1 MTPILKK
8 YKAAAVNAEPGWFD
22 LEESVRRTIH
32 WIDEAGKAGCKFIAF
47 PELWIPGYPYWAW
60 KVNYQESLPLLKKYR
75 ENSLPSDSEEMRR
88 IRNAARANKIYVS
101 LGYSEVD
108 LASLYTTQ
116 VLISPTGDILNHRRK
131 IRATHVERLV
141 FGDGT
146 GDTTESVTQTEI
158 GRVGHLNCWENMN
171 PFMKAYAASLGE
183 QVHVAAWPLY
193 PGKETLKYPD
203 PFTNVAEANADLVTP
218 AYAIETGTFTLAPW
232 QTITADGIKL
242 NTPPGKELEDPHI
255 YNGHGRIFGP
265 DGQNLVAH
273 PDKDFQG
280 LLFVDIDLD
289 ECHLSKALAD
299 FGGHYMRPDL
309 IRLLVD
315 TNRKDLVVHE
325 DRVNG
330 GVAYTRTVDRV
341 GLSAPLEASRIPDPM
356 RRKRGGARVPRT
368 KRKSSS
374 RPSSSS
380 TIRTVGGKDE
390 ILQESTP
397 IAEGPW
403 NSNNEDDLLDHFM
416 SLGKPGAGLRS
427 IESSVAEMEH
437 IFDHIFGIENGNHLV
452 SESDE
457 SVPDLLQVYGSDE
470 DILDAYYVF
479 IHLYYPILP
488 PPERLP
494 AYNRPLNENL
504 PFRPSS
510 PLSLAISAIL
520 VLIPHPGIK
529 QPATPEDTRLRRN
542 VAHSFAQSAL
552 EAVEADLE
560 LLDSSSDPSR
570 ALSDGAPMIARQPFH
585 PKVPLSLEAILALVL
600 LSVYEYAQRGNIRKM
615 CNRAGQALAAAMN
628 MSLHEM
634 VEDDEYA
641 EARRRA
647 WWITYLTVCQGSIA
661 SGMPAAFNLYDP
673 RFVTPYPE
681 GWKLLIEA
689 QQTILEATTFVH
701 DLDQT
706 VKSRFKASWISSRMT
721 ELDDQITTLLLLCRR
736 SSLSTTVSPLDSP
749 EKIVSQTI
757 NQIAEIKLHSARIK
771 VHRFCAF
778 SDVPIFRKRH
788 CDLQPECC
796 GAASAESAIPSP
808 PEDIPLPSIMK
819 SDHPDL
825 TFPFSSHTS
834 SKICL
839 QSALNIVTLVDNL
852 PYPNPDHTIPLTLPP
867 YLSNASR
874 VEIPRVMPTFACCVM
889 QASYA
894 MLMLY
899 LKARAKHAN
908 SPEDSVSAKGLSLTG
923 FLNELQQNLRLVS
936 KILANYAIAAEALQ
950 GMKEEVSHWAFLDG

>member
-1 MTPILKK
+1 MTTP
-8 YKAAAVNAEPGWFD
+8 
-22 LEESVRRTIH
+22 VRRTSRR
-32 WIDEAGKAGCKFIAF
+32 
-47 PELWIPGYPYWAW
+47 PPV
-60 KVNYQESLPLLKKYR
+60 KV
-75 ENSLPSDSEEMRR
+75 
-88 IRNAARANKIYVS
+88 AC
-101 LGYSEVD
+101 
-108 LASLYTTQ
+108 LAC
-116 VLISPTGDILNHRRK
+116 R
-131 IRATHVERLV
+131 
-141 FGDGT
+141 
-146 GDTTESVTQTEI
+146 
-158 GRVGHLNCWENMN
+158 
-171 PFMKAYAASLGE
+171 
-183 QVHVAAWPLY
+183 
-193 PGKETLKYPD
+193 
-203 PFTNVAEANADLVTP
+203 
-218 AYAIETGTFTLAPW
+218 
-232 QTITADGIKL
+232 
-242 NTPPGKELEDPHI
+242 
-255 YNGHGRIFGP
+255 
-265 DGQNLVAH
+265 
-273 PDKDFQG
+273 
-280 LLFVDIDLD
+280 
-289 ECHLSKALAD
+289 
-299 FGGHYMRPDL
+299 
-309 IRLLVD
+309 
-315 TNRKDLVVHE
+315 
-325 DRVNG
+325 
-330 GVAYTRTVDRV
+330 
-341 GLSAPLEASRIPDPM
+341 ASRIRCDGQEKCANCISRERACCYVPS
-356 RRKRGGARVPRT
+356 KRGGARIPRN
-368 KRKSSS
+368 KCKSKS
-374 RPSSSS
+374 RPSSPS
-380 TIRTVGGKDE
+380 TVQTVDE
-390 ILQESTP
+390 KGESRQVSTP
-397 IAEGPW
+397 SAEESW
-403 NSNNEDDLLDHFM
+403 NSNNEDDILDHLM
-416 SLGKPGAGLRS
+416 SLGRPGAGLRS
-427 IESSVAEMEH
+427 VESSVAEMEH
-437 IFDHIFGIENGNHLV
+437 IFDRLFGVENGNPLL

-457 SVPDLLQVYGSDE
+457 SIAELLQTYGSDE

-488 PPERLP
+488 SPERLP
-494 AYNRPLNENL
+494 AYNRPLNEHST
-504 PFRPSS
+504 FRPSS

-529 QPATPEDTRLRRN
+529 QPWTPEYTRLRRN
-542 VAHSFAQSAL
+542 MAHSFAQSAL

-560 LLDSSSDPSR
+560 LLDSSSEPSR

-585 PKVPLSLEAILALVL
+585 PKVPVPLEAVLALVL

-615 CNRAGQALAAAMN
+615 CNRAGQALTAAMS

-681 GWKLLIEA
+681 GWRLLIEA

-721 ELDDQITTLLLLCRR
+721 ELDHQIMALLLLCRR
-736 SSLSTTVSPLDSP
+736 CSLSTTVSPLDSP
-749 EKIVSQTI
+749 EKIASRTI

-796 GAASAESAIPSP
+796 GAESEESAIPSP

-819 SDHPDL
+819 TDLPDL
-825 TFPFSSHTS
+825 TFPFSSHAS

-867 YLSNASR
+867 YLSDDSR
-874 VEIPRVMPTFACCVM
+874 VEIPRAMPTFACCIM

-899 LKARAKHAN
+899 LKARAKHAK
-908 SPEDSVSAKGLSLTG
+908 SPEDSVSAKGQSLRG

-950 GMKEEVSHWAFLDG
+950 GMKEEVSHWAFLEG

>member
-1 MTPILKK
+1 MAPVLKK

-88 IRNAARANKIYVS
+88 IRNAARTNKIYVS

-116 VLISPTGDILNHRRK
+116 VLISPSGDILNHRRK

-171 PFMKAYAASLGE
+171 PFMKAYAAALGE

-232 QTITADGIKL
+232 QTITAEGLKL

-280 LLFVDIDLD
+280 LLLVDIDLD
-289 ECHLSKALAD
+289 ECHLPKALAD

-341 GLSAPLEASRIPDPM
+341 GLSAPLDAMNQGPEDEN
-356 RRKRGGARVPRT
+356 KRGGARVPRN
-368 KRKSSS
+368 KRKSRS
-374 RPSSSS
+374 RPSSPS
-380 TIRTVGGKDE
+380 TVDRDASR
-390 ILQESTP
+390 QASTP
-397 IAEGPW
+397 SAEGSW
-403 NSNNEDDLLDHFM
+403 LANNEDDLLDHF
-416 SLGKPGAGLRS
+416 LNLARPGAGLRS
-427 IESSVAEMEH
+427 IESSVEEMEH
-437 IFDHIFGIENGNHLV
+437 IFDHIFGAENENPLS
-452 SESDE
+452 SERNE
-457 SVPDLLQVYGSDE
+457 PVLDLLQVYGSDE

-494 AYNRPLNENL
+494 ACNRPLTGL
-504 PFRPSS
+504 SKFRPSS

-529 QPATPEDTRLRRN
+529 QPPSPEYTRLRRN

-570 ALSDGAPMIARQPFH
+570 ALSDGAPMISRQPFH
-585 PKVPLSLEAILALVL
+585 PKVPVALEAVLALVL
-600 LSVYEYAQRGNIRKM
+600 LSAYEYAQRGNIRKM
-615 CNRAGQALAAAMN
+615 CNRAGQALTAAMS
-628 MSLHEM
+628 MSLHEI

-661 SGMPAAFNLYDP
+661 SGMPAAFNMYDP

-701 DLDQT
+701 DLAQT
-706 VKSRFKASWISSRMT
+706 VKSRFQASWISSRMT
-721 ELDDQITTLLLLCRR
+721 EVDDQITALLLLCRR
-736 SSLSTTVSPLDSP
+736 SSFSTTVSPLDSP
-749 EKIVSQTI
+749 EKIASQTI

-778 SDVPIFRKRH
+778 LDVPVFRKRH
-788 CDLQPECC
+788 CDLQSECC
-796 GAASAESAIPSP
+796 GVESAQSAIPSP
-808 PEDIPLPSIMK
+808 PDDIPLPSIMK
-819 SDHPDL
+819 SDLPDL

-839 QSALNIVTLVDNL
+839 QSALNIVTVVDNL

-867 YLSNASR
+867 YLSHASR
-874 VEIPRVMPTFACCVM
+874 VEIPRVMPTFACCLM

-899 LKARAKHAN
+899 LKARAKHAH
-908 SPEDSVSAKGLSLTG
+908 SPEDSGSVKGLSLTE

-950 GMKEEVSHWAFLDG
+950 GMKEEISYWAFLEG

>member
-341 GLSAPLEASRIPDPM
+341 GLSAPLEASRITDPM

>member
-1 MTPILKK
+1 MAPILKK
-8 YKAAAVNAEPGWFD
+8 YKAAAVNAEPGWFN

-60 KVNYQESLPLLKKYR
+60 KVNYQESLPMIKKYR

-101 LGYSEVD
+101 LGYSELD
-108 LASLYTTQ
+108 LASLYLSQ

-131 IRATHVERLV
+131 IRATHVERLI

-158 GRVGHLNCWENMN
+158 GRVGQLNCWENMN
-171 PFMKAYAASLGE
+171 PFMKSYAASLGE

-232 QTITADGIKL
+232 QTITAEGIKL

-265 DGQNLVAH
+265 DGQNLVPH

-341 GLSAPLEASRIPDPM
+341 GLSAPLEASRISDPM
-356 RRKRGGARVPRT
+356 RRKRGGARIPRN
-368 KRKSSS
+368 KRQSKS
-374 RPSSSS
+374 RASSSS
-380 TIRTVGGKDE
+380 AVQTGDEKDE
-390 ILQESTP
+390 SRQAPTP
-397 IAEGPW
+397 SAEGSW
-403 NSNNEDDLLDHFM
+403 NSNEDDVFDHFI
-416 SLGKPGAGLRS
+416 SLGRPGAGLRS
-427 IESSVAEMEH
+427 VESSVAEMEH
-437 IFDHIFGIENGNHLV
+437 IFDHIFGVGNENPPF

-457 SVPDLLQVYGSDE
+457 SVSDLLQVYGSDE

-488 PPERLP
+488 PPERVP
-494 AYNRPLNENL
+494 VYNRPLNGSST
-504 PFRPSS
+504 FRPSS
-510 PLSLAISAIL
+510 PLSLAISATL

-529 QPATPEDTRLRRN
+529 QPSTPEYTRLRRI
-542 VAHSFAQSAL
+542 VAHRYAQLAL

-585 PKVPLSLEAILALVL
+585 PKVPLPLEAVLALVL

-615 CNRAGQALAAAMN
+615 CNRAGQALTAAMS

-641 EARRRA
+641 EARRRT

-681 GWKLLIEA
+681 GWKPLIEA

-706 VKSRFKASWISSRMT
+706 VKSRFEASWISSRMT
-721 ELDDQITTLLLLCRR
+721 ELDQQITNILVLCRQ
-736 SSLSTTVSPLDSP
+736 SSLSMTVSPLDSP
-749 EKIVSQTI
+749 EKIASQTI

-796 GAASAESAIPSP
+796 GVEPASAIPSP

-819 SDHPDL
+819 SDLPDL
-825 TFPFSSHTS
+825 TFPFSSHAS

-874 VEIPRVMPTFACCVM
+874 VEIPRTMPTFACCVM

-899 LKARAKHAN
+899 LKARSKHAN
-908 SPEDSVSAKGLSLTG
+908 SPEDLGSAKGPSLTG
-923 FLNELQQNLRLVS
+923 FLNELQQNLRLVA

-950 GMKEEVSHWAFLDG
+950 GMKEEVSHWAFLEG

>member
-1 MTPILKK
+1 MAPVLKK

-88 IRNAARANKIYVS
+88 IRNAARTNKIYVS

-116 VLISPTGDILNHRRK
+116 VLISPSGDILNHRRK

-171 PFMKAYAASLGE
+171 PFMKAYAAALGE

-232 QTITADGIKL
+232 QTITAEGLKL

-280 LLFVDIDLD
+280 LLLVDIDLD
-289 ECHLSKALAD
+289 ECHLPKALAD

-341 GLSAPLEASRIPDPM
+341 GLSAPLDAMNQGPEDEN
-356 RRKRGGARVPRT
+356 KRGGARVPRN
-368 KRKSSS
+368 KRKSRS
-374 RPSSSS
+374 RPSSPS
-380 TIRTVGGKDE
+380 TVDRDASR
-390 ILQESTP
+390 QASTP
-397 IAEGPW
+397 SAEGSW
-403 NSNNEDDLLDHFM
+403 LANNEDDLLDHF
-416 SLGKPGAGLRS
+416 LNLARPGAGLRS
-427 IESSVAEMEH
+427 IESSVEEMEH
-437 IFDHIFGIENGNHLV
+437 IFDHIFGAENENPLS
-452 SESDE
+452 SERNE
-457 SVPDLLQVYGSDE
+457 PVLDLLQVYGSDE

-494 AYNRPLNENL
+494 ACNRPLTGL
-504 PFRPSS
+504 SKFRPSS

-529 QPATPEDTRLRRN
+529 QPPSPEYTRLRRN

-570 ALSDGAPMIARQPFH
+570 ALSDGAPMISRQPFH
-585 PKVPLSLEAILALVL
+585 PKVPVALEAVLALVL
-600 LSVYEYAQRGNIRKM
+600 LSAYEYAQRGNIRKM
-615 CNRAGQALAAAMN
+615 CNRAGQALTAAMS
-628 MSLHEM
+628 MSLHEI

-661 SGMPAAFNLYDP
+661 SGMPAAFNMYDP

-701 DLDQT
+701 DLAQT
-706 VKSRFKASWISSRMT
+706 VKSRFQASWISSRMT
-721 ELDDQITTLLLLCRR
+721 ELDDQITALLLLCRR
-736 SSLSTTVSPLDSP
+736 SSFSTTVSPLDSP
-749 EKIVSQTI
+749 EKIASQTI

-778 SDVPIFRKRH
+778 LDVPVFRKRH
-788 CDLQPECC
+788 CDLQSECC
-796 GAASAESAIPSP
+796 GVESAQSAIPSP

-819 SDHPDL
+819 SDLPDL

-839 QSALNIVTLVDNL
+839 QSALNIVTVVDNL

-867 YLSNASR
+867 YLSHASR
-874 VEIPRVMPTFACCVM
+874 VEIPRVMPTFACCLM

-899 LKARAKHAN
+899 LKARAKHAH
-908 SPEDSVSAKGLSLTG
+908 SPEDSGSVKGLSLTE

-950 GMKEEVSHWAFLDG
+950 GMKEEISYWAFLEG